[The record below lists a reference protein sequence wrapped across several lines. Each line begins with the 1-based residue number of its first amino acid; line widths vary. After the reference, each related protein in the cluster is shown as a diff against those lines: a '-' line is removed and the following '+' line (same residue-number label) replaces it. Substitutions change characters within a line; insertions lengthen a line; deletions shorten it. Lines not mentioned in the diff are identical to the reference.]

1 MIISALEEHEGETG
15 LAEFLYVLTHE
26 AVLRQKIDDTT
37 SIAVR
42 LSDRMR
48 HEGHPLAHLPLRLY
62 DLESEVPALLPQYGA
77 EGSSIVPMGISNG
90 DDEVRTGPA
99 KVGPSPSFK
108 EVTTPEMVDRAARV
122 VRAWCEDSNGMVEA
136 RMFDFDEPIP
146 ARMVGPSL
154 LISLGLESLTGAGE
168 ETINLRAITPTK
180 SFGHLFSAAL
190 TGGAYTSGEGGAYGR
205 LAGWESLMALTGCP
219 RDDPAPRSSHAGR
232 CSWFLFEGES
242 AWFYNV
248 AWDIGLAVLRPD
260 GRSLAILAA
269 TDTD

>member
-77 EGSSIVPMGISNG
+77 EGSSIVPMEISNG
-90 DDEVRTGPA
+90 DDDVRTGPA

-154 LISLGLESLTGAGE
+154 LISLVLESLTGAGE
-168 ETINLRAITPTK
+168 ETINLEGDHPDQKLRGT
-180 SFGHLFSAAL
+180 SSSAAL

-205 LAGWESLMALTGCP
+205 LAGWESLTALTGCP
-219 RDDPAPRSSHAGR
+219 RDDPAPRSSHAGTV
-232 CSWFLFEGES
+232 FL
-242 AWFYNV
+242 
-248 AWDIGLAVLRPD
+248 VLVRGRTD
-260 GRSLAILAA
+260 GS
-269 TDTD
+269 TTSPGTSVWPS